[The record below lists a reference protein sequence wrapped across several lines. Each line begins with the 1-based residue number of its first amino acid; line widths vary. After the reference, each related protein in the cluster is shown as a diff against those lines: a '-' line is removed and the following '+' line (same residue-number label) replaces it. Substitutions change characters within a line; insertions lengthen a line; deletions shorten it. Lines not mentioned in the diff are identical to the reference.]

1 MEVFEKAKTFS
12 LKVIELLVWLKNN
25 PESPEVA
32 RAAVELALPVNREEQ
47 GDILSRDTG
56 LDILNKMGKCRFA
69 VWLLLVCSPESSD
82 MIIMIEPE
90 MLHIVCVILELYN
103 KHDHVD

>member
-56 LDILNKMGKCRFA
+56 LDILNKMGKCRFT
-69 VWLLLVCSPESSD
+69 VWLLLVAALNPL
-82 MIIMIEPE
+82 IW
-90 MLHIVCVILELYN
+90 
-103 KHDHVD
+103 